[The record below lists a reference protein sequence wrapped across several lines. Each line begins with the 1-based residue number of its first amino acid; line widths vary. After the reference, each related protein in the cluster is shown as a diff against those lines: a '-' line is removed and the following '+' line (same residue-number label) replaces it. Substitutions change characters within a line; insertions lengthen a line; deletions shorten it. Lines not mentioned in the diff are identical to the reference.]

1 MKNDYRFLEF
11 SDAVLVRAIRSYT
24 DNHVGALNF
33 SEGDCIT
40 VSELVSEENFIE

>member
-1 MKNDYRFLEF
+1 MKTKQNKTKFYFLKFLEF

-40 VSELVSEENFIE
+40 VR

>member
-1 MKNDYRFLEF
+1 MENKKWIVFDILEF
-11 SDAVLVRAIRSYT
+11 SDALLVRAVRSYT

-40 VSELVSEENFIE
+40 VR